1 MVHSLVQDSLAFL
14 PLAFIHFRLPKIPR
28 LTHSVQ
34 TYFSWNMWRGRG
46 RDQVDWGHGEPPTLY
61 DTGILNINQPRH
73 LPILTFAGILC
84 EVTSLKCQFKV

>member
-1 MVHSLVQDSLAFL
+1 MFGCEVLATMVLSLVQDSLAFL
-14 PLAFIHFRLPKIPR
+14 LLAFIHFRLPKIPR

-61 DTGILNINQPRH
+61 DTGFLLLGTKSP
-73 LPILTFAGILC
+73 TFKPVLSIFF
-84 EVTSLKCQFKV
+84 EV

>member
-1 MVHSLVQDSLAFL
+1 MVPSLVQDFLAFL
-14 PLAFIHFRLPKIPR
+14 LLAFIHFRLPKIPR

-61 DTGILNINQPRH
+61 DTGFLVIQNLFSH
-73 LPILTFAGILC
+73 
-84 EVTSLKCQFKV
+84 CQLF